1 MVGTITMAGILDE
14 LLNGQ
19 SLYRTSLLKTL
30 ANNAPKIHSELARYS
45 GDNVSATDEEFN
57 KYKSR
62 VKRFSRG
69 NFR

>member
-30 ANNAPKIHSELARYS
+30 ANKAPKIHSELARYS